1 MGKSKMDPR
10 DCVDC
15 SNSDFVAIREPGRV
29 LVSPELSVRRGP
41 SRSGNRK
48 GIWFAPRGWFE
59 IEVSA
64 RAGVTVPRL
73 APIKCEDQFC
83 VFVEA
88 FEFAWS
94 VYEIEAAGGPGAW
107 QPCADVVERLGP
119 LATYSLDLED
129 LDEFEG

>member
-1 MGKSKMDPR
+1 MDPR

-15 SNSDFVAIREPGRV
+15 SNSDFIAIREPGRV
-29 LVSPELSVRRGP
+29 LVSPELSVRRGRP
-41 SRSGNRK
+41 GPGNRR

-64 RAGVTVPRL
+64 AVGVTVPKL
-73 APIKCEDQFC
+73 PPLKCEDQVA

-88 FEFAWS
+88 LEFAWS
-94 VYEIEAAGGPGAW
+94 VYEVEAAGGRGAW

-119 LATYSLDLED
+119 LATYSMDLED
-129 LDEFEG
+129 LDEFDD